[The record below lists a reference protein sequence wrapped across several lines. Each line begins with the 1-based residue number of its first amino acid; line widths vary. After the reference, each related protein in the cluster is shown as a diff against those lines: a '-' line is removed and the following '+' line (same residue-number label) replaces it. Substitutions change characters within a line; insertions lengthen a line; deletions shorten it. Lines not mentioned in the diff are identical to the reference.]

1 MIKLLSLLILGIT
14 ITGYIFVSR
23 FHLTKLIITKE
34 SGQHLFYRSIANGVC
49 LWVIS
54 FLLFLLCWP
63 VTSKATWLWDFSLW
77 FMGTDSLKIIDFRL
91 GIITLNSI
99 ILAFLLPNIALFI
112 AKKILKKSATKQ
124 SRVWRINQILKKSK
138 KIGSSKV
145 RDKLKCLLNDML
157 SSDVQ
162 MLILRRIAPL
172 DLSSE
177 FSGLFIRS
185 ADTGFPIAFTLS
197 SRKVY
202 IGYITDLPLGHVND
216 ITIIPLISG
225 YRREVDM
232 SLVYVTPYNMVDE
245 VMDNGNKFQITLP
258 IREISHANLH
268 DVELA
273 KKFKSVESKFKS
285 HNAKIKPK
293 IRCYP

>member
-14 ITGYIFVSR
+14 ISGYIFVSR

-34 SGQHLFYRSIANGVC
+34 SGQHLFYRSIANGVT

-54 FLLFLLCWP
+54 FALFVLFWP
-63 VTSKATWLWDFSLW
+63 ITSKATWIWDFSFW
-77 FMGTDSLKIIDFRL
+77 FAATDELDTLNFRL

-99 ILAFLLPNIALFI
+99 VLAFFLPNLAFSI
-112 AKKILKKSATKQ
+112 AKKILNKSAIAP
-124 SRVWRINQILKKSK
+124 SRIWRINQMLIKSK
-138 KIGSSKV
+138 KAGSSK
-145 RDKLKCLLNDML
+145 DKKKWESLLNDML
-157 SSDVQ
+157 SSDVH
-162 MLILRRIAPL
+162 MLVLRRIAPL

-197 SRKVY
+197 NRKVY
-202 IGYITDLPLGHVND
+202 IGYIPELPLGHVND

-225 YRREVDM
+225 YRREADM
-232 SLVYVTPYNMVDE
+232 SLEYVTPYNMVDE
-245 VMDNGNKFQITLP
+245 VMDNENKFQITLP
-258 IREISHANLH
+258 IREVLHANLH

-273 KKFKSVESKFKS
+273 KKFKSVENKFKGIDGS
-285 HNAKIKPK
+285 IKPRIK
-293 IRCYP
+293 C